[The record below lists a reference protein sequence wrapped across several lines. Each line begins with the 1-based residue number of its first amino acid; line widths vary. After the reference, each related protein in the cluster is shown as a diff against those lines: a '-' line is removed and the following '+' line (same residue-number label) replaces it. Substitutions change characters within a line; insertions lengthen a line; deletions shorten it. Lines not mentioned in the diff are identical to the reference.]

1 MKMITIK
8 WSAMLLMVLLAN
20 SLCAQSWRYPN
31 CGDLE
36 ITKIEMP
43 EPGNNDLYIT
53 VFNHCDSCSQH
64 QYTGLMAIR
73 GLDTLATE
81 EWLFSKPSPD
91 NKMDYRYKLLVDM
104 PFEFSE
110 DIRVEMVGQ
119 VCDSI
124 AYFPDLISTVPSRRL
139 GKLVQVYPNPTK
151 DFIKIIPAEGLDLS
165 EIRLVDING
174 RTLKEWRLLPEEV
187 SLKQW
192 PTGVYWFIITSNKGQ
207 MVKKVVLK

>member
-1 MKMITIK
+1 MKIITID
-8 WSAMLLMVLLAN
+8 WSALLLMVLLAN

-36 ITKIEMP
+36 ITNIEMP
-43 EPGNNDLYIT
+43 VPGSNDLYIT

-64 QYTGLMAIR
+64 QYTGLMAFR
-73 GLDTLATE
+73 GSDTLATE

-91 NKMDYRYKLLVDM
+91 NKMDYRYKLLVET

-110 DIRVEMVGQ
+110 NIRVEMVGQ

-124 AYFPDLISTVPSRRL
+124 AYLSGLITAIPSR
-139 GKLVQVYPNPTK
+139 KLSNLVEIYPNPTQGL
-151 DFIKIIPAEGLDLS
+151 IKIIPAKDLAQN
-165 EIRLVDING
+165 ETRLEDING
-174 RTLKEWRLLPEEV
+174 RTLKEWALLPEEI

-192 PTGVYWFIITSNKGQ
+192 PTGVYWLIIVSNKGQ
-207 MVKKVVLK
+207 VIKKVVLE